1 MLIQKGAVKK
11 AVSYPRSLDLRRK
24 VWPGDINLALIH
36 RVLMLDYTKAMTLD
50 RSPTEKTVSG
60 TYEITKW
67 WASGQRRMRGNF
79 ITSDILRLER
89 PAFFKEL
96 HTDPERSPGY

>member
-24 VWPGDINLALIH
+24 VWPGDINLALIR
-36 RVLMLDYTKAMTLD
+36 RVLMLDYTKATTLD

-60 TYEITKW
+60 
-67 WASGQRRMRGNF
+67 
-79 ITSDILRLER
+79 DL
-89 PAFFKEL
+89 
-96 HTDPERSPGY
+96 